1 VNQGKV
7 VGFFYGRMEFGPRAL
22 GARSL
27 IGDARRRDMQTVMNV
42 KIKFR
47 ESFRPFAPVVL
58 EEHSAEYF
66 KLEEESP
73 YMLLVGPVQEKHRK
87 GNVDETKTGIALLD
101 QERSDIP
108 AVTHVDYSARVQT
121 VNRERYGM
129 FYDVLKAFY
138 DKTGCPVMINTS
150 FNIRGEPIVNTP
162 EEAYRCLMFTDM
174 DALVLQNCILLK
186 TEQPPMPGAEEY
198 KLKYKK
204 QD

>member
-1 VNQGKV
+1 
-7 VGFFYGRMEFGPRAL
+7 
-22 GARSL
+22 
-27 IGDARRRDMQTVMNV
+27 MQTVMNV

-58 EEHSAEYF
+58 EEHAAEYF
-66 KLEEESP
+66 ELEQDSP
-73 YMLLVGPVQEKHRK
+73 YMLLVGPVRAAHRK
-87 GNVDETKTGIALLD
+87 GTIDTTKKGLELLE

-121 VNRERYGM
+121 ANRERCGV

-138 DKTGCPVMINTS
+138 QKTGCPVMINTS

-162 EEAYRCLMFTDM
+162 EEAYRCFMFTDM
-174 DALVLQNCILLK
+174 DALVLQNCILVK
-186 TEQPPMPGAEEY
+186 ENQPAMPGADAY
-198 KLKYKK
+198 KKKYKK